1 MANRDLLHNGFSDA
15 VWLNTNNYMYEGWDA
30 LASPNPF
37 FGISGFLDVATG
49 SFTGKFLGF
58 DNIGSAGN
66 LSAVFDNADAPVY
79 QNGVDGF
86 PGSVTVETITN
97 HVSAETSAGLVPLF
111 DYTSYFAT
119 DLAPNGATYQSVI
132 GTSEAGS
139 PYKFLPGSDKS
150 DFNGD
155 GQTDFL
161 LRETATAGSAPAT
174 DYIAEMLSNGQ
185 GGYTQAYRSSNLD
198 HNGGAWVVLG
208 TADFNQDGTSDI
220 LWRDSANGN
229 IEIWFMKNG
238 LPDHYYDAPL
248 PTSYTIDAIGDF
260 NGDGS
265 TDLLMHDTTGHY
277 YTWNFVNG
285 TLDLAHSD
293 DLGPIGQSGWS
304 VKDVGDFNGDGTTD
318 ILWQNLAQANA
329 QGPLYEAWYMSNG
342 HVASYS
348 PDYHDPSSAKGFFPV
363 GTNQFEGNFKGFLDP
378 NGDGQSHA
386 IFDSPGSTTTTT
398 TTDNSHPF
406 PITMTDTV
414 TVNHVGEWSSN
425 SASNTANTITTL
437 FNYNS
442 YEDNSLDN
450 PNSGFGGNI
459 FTSQH
464 LLGTANGDGDSD
476 SFNFVSNSDKADFN
490 GDGHSDFLLLK
501 TVSASGDYV
510 GYPQAGTFLDEMV
523 SDGHGGYTQGFQ
535 SSNLGSWQVHGT
547 GDFNGDGSSD
557 ILWRNSSTGNI
568 EIWFMK
574 NGQVDHYYDAPLP
587 AYYTIDAIGDFHHDG
602 SADLLMHDTAGQY
615 FTWNFVNGTPDFAHS
630 DNLGAVGK
638 SGWTV
643 ASVGDYNGNGTDDI
657 LWQNNSAGGT
667 QGPLY
672 EVWYMANGHPASYSS
687 DVHEPANWHLLA

>member
-30 LASPNPF
+30 VASPNPF
-37 FGISGFLDVATG
+37 LGISGFLDVATG

-58 DNIGSAGN
+58 RNVGGAGN
-66 LSAVFDNADAPVY
+66 LSAVFNNADAPVFTSG
-79 QNGVDGF
+79 QI
-86 PGSVTVETITN
+86 PTETVTS
-97 HVSAETSAGLVPLF
+97 HVTAETATGLVSLF
-111 DYTSYFAT
+111 DYTSLQAAGNGPKAT
-119 DLAPNGATYQSVI
+119 TYLSVI
-132 GTSEAGS
+132 GTSEATGS
-139 PYKFLPGSDKS
+139 GPQFLPGSDKS

-161 LRETATAGSAPAT
+161 LNKLVTAGSAPAT
-174 DYIAEMLSNGQ
+174 DYIVEMLSNGN

-198 HNGGAWVVLG
+198 HNGGAWAVLG

-220 LWRDSANGN
+220 LWRNEINGN

-248 PTSYTIDAIGDF
+248 PAYYAIDAIGDF

-318 ILWQNLAQANA
+318 ILWQNRDLANA

-342 HVASYS
+342 HVTSSS
-348 PDYHDPSSAKGFFPV
+348 PDYHDPSGAKGFFPV

-406 PITMTDTV
+406 PITTTDIV
-414 TVNHVGEWSSN
+414 TVNQVGEWSSN

-442 YEDNSLDN
+442 YDDNSLDN
-450 PNSGFGGNI
+450 PNSGFSGDI
-459 FTSQH
+459 ITSQH
-464 LLGTANGDGDSD
+464 LLGTANGAGDSGY
-476 SFNFVSNSDKADFN
+476 FNFVSNSDKADFN

-510 GYPQAGTFLDEMV
+510 GYPQAGTFLVGME

-557 ILWRNSSTGNI
+557 ILWRNGSTGNI

-587 AYYTIDAIGDFHHDG
+587 ASYTIDAIGDFHHDG

-615 FTWNFVNGTPDFAHS
+615 FTWNFVSGTPDFAHS
-630 DNLGAVGK
+630 DNLGPVGK
-638 SGWTV
+638 PGWTV